1 MSFFVGLTAALL
13 GNSTASAHRIG
24 YEAGYSSSLDIRSRS
39 NSLTGPSFSQRAKL
53 WIVGLL
59 MNYAGEL
66 FGNSVALSYLSASVV
81 APLGIIAVIVNMVLA
96 ERFLGER
103 ITPNQRYGFMVIMAG
118 AAADDAVQFIEVVS
132 TSGILGLFGLFYIV
146 QAALITLIRS
156 GRQSLFLYV
165 LVASL
170 FGSMNV
176 MVSKIL
182 TMFMRLRL
190 SYSSIPNP
198 ADIVFYG
205 AVEAAK
211 VRPALLFLTGPQVL
225 AAIVMVA
232 SIIGQDIPVMEFQ
245 PVFFAT
251 FNVVATLSGLLL
263 FKELDG
269 WMHGLVFFSA
279 FFVGIGFILYGSK
292 FLQKAR
298 SVSLPSHIRLH
309 KENLKSL

>member
-13 GNSTASAHRIG
+13 GNVVIG
-24 YEAGYSSSLDIRSRS
+24 TGQCLQKYALNKLQREWETRRVEHSVGTSVAYEAGYSSSLDIRSRS
-39 NSLTGPSFSQRAKL
+39 NSLTGPSFSQRAVTAAQPSENGPRPRYTEKL

-118 AAADDAVQFIEVVS
+118 VGCILLVAPRKAAADDAVQFIEVVS

-190 SYSSIPNP
+190 SYSAIPNP

-211 VRPALLFLTGPQVL
+211 VRPALL
-225 AAIVMVA
+225 
-232 SIIGQDIPVMEFQ
+232 
-245 PVFFAT
+245 
-251 FNVVATLSGLLL
+251 
-263 FKELDG
+263 
-269 WMHGLVFFSA
+269 
-279 FFVGIGFILYGSK
+279 
-292 FLQKAR
+292 
-298 SVSLPSHIRLH
+298 
-309 KENLKSL
+309 